1 MTPDNH
7 ILTKDVCKGRGC
19 SCWVPDT
26 CRSVAHFTSFPS
38 LVPPPPAGTL
48 NVRTPYTVSVSH
60 RGHSWRTKGR
70 HHDSCNRMSLSS
82 MFYRMSNILQY
93 ISLHSLLLP
102 DQATALPA
110 PRSSVTVPA
119 GPPTVGVS
127 LRGEGRALSTV
138 LATWAGRLPALSQPA
153 ACSTQ
158 QR

>member
-1 MTPDNH
+1 MAPDNH
-7 ILTKDVCKGRGC
+7 ILTKGVCKGRGC

-60 RGHSWRTKGR
+60 RGHSWRTTGR

-93 ISLHSLLLP
+93 ISLPSLPLP
-102 DQATALPA
+102 DQATTPTA
-110 PRSSVTVPA
+110 PRPSVTAPA
-119 GPPTVGVS
+119 GPQLS
-127 LRGEGRALSTV
+127 ESDLRGEGRALSTD
-138 LATWAGRLPALSQPA
+138 LATCAGRLPAVRFDGFNLEH
-153 ACSTQ
+153 
-158 QR
+158 